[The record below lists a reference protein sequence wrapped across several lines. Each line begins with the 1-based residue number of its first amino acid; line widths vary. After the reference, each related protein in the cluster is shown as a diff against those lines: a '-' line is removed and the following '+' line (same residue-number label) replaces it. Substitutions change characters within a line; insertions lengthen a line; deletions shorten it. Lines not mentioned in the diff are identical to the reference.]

1 MYIYQL
7 YLFPYFISNLKN
19 KWDLKDACV
28 CGILESKK
36 KAGNV
41 LIKNGERGGGEEGGG
56 DGGEVPESPSRLK

>member
-1 MYIYQL
+1 MRFKRHQCL
-7 YLFPYFISNLKN
+7 RNF
-19 KWDLKDACV
+19 
-28 CGILESKK
+28 GEQK